1 MTDND
6 RTRGPRGSERLV
18 AEQRRKKSRLF
29 ATASGSD
36 SGLSERMMMGAT
48 PQSIGADLRAARL
61 ARGESTADVA
71 HQLRLRESYI
81 EAIESG
87 NFAVLPGVTYAI
99 GFLRSYARYLRLD
112 ADDLIQRFKEEV
124 SDITPPADLAFLE
137 PVSESRVPRGG
148 LVVLAVLLAVAA
160 YGGWYYLST
169 RDLTVADLVP
179 AVPEQFSNV
188 VTSPDRP
195 EASPQPSDQGE
206 LAPPGPDND
215 ATESAA
221 GDSTVDG
228 APAAPERLG
237 SGGVADGLPAP
248 AASPEATPGPLP
260 GIPAVPP
267 VAGAADSAVRA
278 DGSAAASGGG
288 SAATPGSVEGPR
300 VYGEGNVGSRITL
313 RAGGESW
320 IQVRAS
326 DDTLLMT
333 RTLRPGDSY
342 RVPNQPGLKLMTG
355 NAGALEILVDGE
367 TAPAIGAM
375 GAVKRNVMLEPDR
388 LKAGTA
394 AN

>member
-1 MTDND
+1 MAENERDK
-6 RTRGPRGSERLV
+6 GPRGSERLV

-29 ATASGSD
+29 ATASVSQSD
-36 SGLSERMMMGAT
+36 LSERMMMGAT

-61 ARGESTADVA
+61 ARGETTADVA
-71 HQLRLRESYI
+71 HQLRLRDGYI

-87 NFAVLPGVTYAI
+87 NFEVLPGVTYAI

-188 VTSPDRP
+188 MTSPDRP
-195 EASPQPSDQGE
+195 ESQPSQTGE
-206 LAPPGPDND
+206 LAPPGPEND
-215 ATESAA
+215 AAESSAA
-221 GDSTVDG
+221 DATVDG
-228 APAAPERLG
+228 APPPPERL
-237 SGGVADGLPAP
+237 SGDGVPLAP
-248 AASPEATPGPLP
+248 AAGLEPIPGLAP
-260 GIPAVPP
+260 GIPAVPS
-267 VAGAADSAVRA
+267 VAGGGDSAGRG
-278 DGSAAASGGG
+278 DGGL
-288 SAATPGSVEGPR
+288 TEGPR
-300 VYGEGNVGSRITL
+300 VYGEGNTGSRITL

-342 RVPNQPGLKLMTG
+342 KVPNQSGLKLMTG

>member
-1 MTDND
+1 
-6 RTRGPRGSERLV
+6 
-18 AEQRRKKSRLF
+18 
-29 ATASGSD
+29 
-36 SGLSERMMMGAT
+36 MMMGAT
-48 PQSIGADLRAARL
+48 QQSIGAELRAVRM
-61 ARGESTADVA
+61 ARGETTADVA
-71 HQLRLRESYI
+71 HQLRLREGYI

-87 NFAVLPGVTYAI
+87 NFEVLPGVTYAI

-188 VTSPDRP
+188 MTAPDRP
-195 EASPQPSDQGE
+195 ETSQPSELGD

-221 GDSTVDG
+221 TDSTVDG
-228 APAAPERLG
+228 APAPPERLG
-237 SGGVADGLPAP
+237 SGGAVVGVPPAP
-248 AASPEATPGPLP
+248 GGAEATPGTSP

-267 VAGAADSAVRA
+267 VAGAGAGDSAVRA
-278 DGSAAASGGG
+278 DGSG
-288 SAATPGSVEGPR
+288 SAEGPR
-300 VYGEGNVGSRITL
+300 VYGEGNAGSRITL

-333 RTLRPGDSY
+333 RTLRAGDSY
-342 RVPNQPGLKLMTG
+342 RVPNQSGLKLMTG
-355 NAGALEILVDGE
+355 NAGALEVLVDGE

>member
-1 MTDND
+1 M
-6 RTRGPRGSERLV
+6 
-18 AEQRRKKSRLF
+18 
-29 ATASGSD
+29 ASVSQGD
-36 SGLSERMMMGAT
+36 LSERMMMGAT
-48 PQSIGADLRAARL
+48 QQSIGADLRVARL

-71 HQLRLRESYI
+71 HQLRLREGYI

-87 NFAVLPGVTYAI
+87 NFEVLPGVTYAI

-169 RDLTVADLVP
+169 RDLTIADLVP
-179 AVPEQFSNV
+179 AVPDQFSNV
-188 VTSPDRP
+188 MTSPDRP
-195 EASPQPSDQGE
+195 EAAPQLSDQGE
-206 LAPPGPDND
+206 LTPPGPDSE
-215 ATESAA
+215 ATESVT

-228 APAAPERLG
+228 APEAPERLG
-237 SGGVADGLPAP
+237 GGAADRVPPAP
-248 AASPEATPGPLP
+248 TTDLEATPGTSF

-267 VAGAADSAVRA
+267 VAGAGDSAVRA
-278 DGSAAASGGG
+278 DGGAAS
-288 SAATPGSVEGPR
+288 EGPR
-300 VYGEGNVGSRITL
+300 VYGEGNAGSRITL

-320 IQVRAS
+320 IQVRAP

-342 RVPNQPGLKLMTG
+342 RVPNQSGLKLMTG

>member
-1 MTDND
+1 MTDKD
-6 RTRGPRGSERLV
+6 RVRGPTGSERLV

-29 ATASGSD
+29 AMASVTHRD
-36 SGLSERMMMGAT
+36 LSERMMMGAT

-71 HQLRLRESYI
+71 HQLRLREGYI

-87 NFAVLPGVTYAI
+87 NFEVLPGVTYAI

-169 RDLTVADLVP
+169 RDLTIADLVP

-188 VTSPDRP
+188 TTAPDRP
-195 EASPQPSDQGE
+195 DASQPADPGE
-206 LAPPGPDND
+206 LTPPGPDND
-215 ATESAA
+215 LAELAP
-221 GDSTVDG
+221 GDSAVDG

-237 SGGVADGLPAP
+237 GGSAADGSPATATGPEASPGAP
-248 AASPEATPGPLP
+248 AV
-260 GIPAVPP
+260 IPAVPP
-267 VAGAADSAVRA
+267 VANAESAARA
-278 DGSAAASGGG
+278 DGSASGG
-288 SAATPGSVEGPR
+288 SAEGPR

-355 NAGALEILVDGE
+355 NAGALEVLVDGE
-367 TAPAIGAM
+367 TAPAIGAP

-388 LKAGTA
+388 LKSGTA

>member
-1 MTDND
+1 MTDNE
-6 RTRGPRGSERLV
+6 RSRGPRGSERLV

-29 ATASGSD
+29 ATASVSQSD
-36 SGLSERMMMGAT
+36 LSERMMMGAT

-61 ARGESTADVA
+61 ARGETTADVA
-71 HQLRLRESYI
+71 HQLRLREGYI

-87 NFAVLPGVTYAI
+87 NFEVLPGVTYAI

-112 ADDLIQRFKEEV
+112 AEDLIQRFKEEV

-179 AVPEQFSNV
+179 AVPEQFSHV
-188 VTSPDRP
+188 MTSPDRP
-195 EASPQPSDQGE
+195 EPQPAQPDE

-215 ATESAA
+215 AESSAA
-221 GDSTVDG
+221 DSTIDDAPPAPEPLSADG
-228 APAAPERLG
+228 VPLAPAVGPEPVPG
-237 SGGVADGLPAP
+237 SV
-248 AASPEATPGPLP
+248 P

-267 VAGAADSAVRA
+267 VVGAGDFAGRAEGGLAD
-278 DGSAAASGGG
+278 
-288 SAATPGSVEGPR
+288 GPR
-300 VYGEGNVGSRITL
+300 VYGEGNTGSRITL

-342 RVPNQPGLKLMTG
+342 KVPNQSGLKLMTG

>member
-1 MTDND
+1 MTDHD
-6 RTRGPRGSERLV
+6 RDRGPRGSERLV

-29 ATASGSD
+29 AMASVSHSD
-36 SGLSERMMMGAT
+36 LSERMMMGAT
-48 PQSIGADLRAARL
+48 QQSIGADLRAVRM

-87 NFAVLPGVTYAI
+87 NFEVLPGVTYAI

-188 VTSPDRP
+188 MTAPDRP
-195 EASPQPSDQGE
+195 GPQPQPSELGE
-206 LAPPGPDND
+206 LVPPGPDDD
-215 ATESAA
+215 ATESSAA
-221 GDSTVDG
+221 DSTVDG
-228 APAAPERLG
+228 GVPAPPERLG
-237 SGGVADGLPAP
+237 SGGVADEVPPPL
-248 AASPEATPGPLP
+248 AASPEATPGMAP

-267 VAGAADSAVRA
+267 VASAGESAGRADGGAAD
-278 DGSAAASGGG
+278 
-288 SAATPGSVEGPR
+288 GPR
-300 VYGEGNVGSRITL
+300 VYGEGNTGSRITL

-333 RTLRPGDSY
+333 RTLRRGDSY
-342 RVPNQPGLKLMTG
+342 RVPNQSGLKLMTG
-355 NAGALEILVDGE
+355 NAGALDILVDGE
-367 TAPAIGAM
+367 AAPAIGAM

>member
-6 RTRGPRGSERLV
+6 RNRGPRGSERLV

-29 ATASGSD
+29 ATASVSQSD
-36 SGLSERMMMGAT
+36 LSERMMMGAT

-61 ARGESTADVA
+61 ARGETTADVA
-71 HQLRLRESYI
+71 HQLRLREGYI

-87 NFAVLPGVTYAI
+87 NFEVLPGVTYAI

-188 VTSPDRP
+188 MTAPDRP
-195 EASPQPSDQGE
+195 EPSPQPSE
-206 LAPPGPDND
+206 LGGLVPPGPDD
-215 ATESAA
+215 DVAES
-221 GDSTVDG
+221 GLTDSTVDDV
-228 APAAPERLG
+228 PAAPERLG
-237 SGGVADGLPAP
+237 SSGVPDGAPAP
-248 AASPEATPGPLP
+248 AGPETVPGSSPA
-260 GIPAVPP
+260 IPAVPP
-267 VAGAADSAVRA
+267 VAGAGESAARA
-278 DGSAAASGGG
+278 DASTSA
-288 SAATPGSVEGPR
+288 EGPR
-300 VYGEGNVGSRITL
+300 IYGEGNAGSRITL

-342 RVPNQPGLKLMTG
+342 KVPNQSGLKLMTG

-367 TAPAIGAM
+367 MAPAIGAM